1 MSYIIFWRCLTLSLF
16 VSFMGFCFCDGFN
29 LRFLRKLLW
38 YVVFL
43 ALVFF
48 SLKVRGEFDLILI
61 LSPSILL
68 AILFCY
74 FEKRRQK
81 EIAGKSR

>member
-1 MSYIIFWRCLTLSLF
+1 MGYTIFWRCLTLSLL

-29 LRFLRKLLW
+29 LRLFKKLFW

-43 ALVFF
+43 GLVFF

-68 AILFCY
+68 AILLCY

-81 EIAGKSR
+81 W